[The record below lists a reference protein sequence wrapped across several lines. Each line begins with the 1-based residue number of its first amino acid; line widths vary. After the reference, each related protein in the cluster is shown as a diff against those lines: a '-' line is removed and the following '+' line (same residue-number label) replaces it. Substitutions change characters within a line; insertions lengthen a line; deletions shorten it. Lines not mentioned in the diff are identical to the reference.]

1 MDIKRVLLQT
11 SASRA
16 RSETLS
22 MQATRNKFAG
32 SGVENKNISNKE
44 LVEEL
49 HKPNIRKCQKQ
60 KVHLYFIDNIWGA
73 DLANMQ
79 LVSKFKKTI
88 TAFYVLLIFSVNTQG
103 LFL

>member
-1 MDIKRVLLQT
+1 MTYTDFKDLIRKIASDKILLDKAFDIAKNQKYDGYQKGVASLVCRFIDKKT
-11 SASRA
+11 SAPRA

-60 KVHLYFIDNIWGA
+60 KVHL
-73 DLANMQ
+73 
-79 LVSKFKKTI
+79 
-88 TAFYVLLIFSVNTQG
+88 
-103 LFL
+103 